1 MTDRLVRLRTDVGRV
16 WRDNHATNVVIV
28 VLHLALRHLRCWITS
43 VQLSSV
49 QPPSI
54 QSYVCCCISPSNV
67 INFFVGV
74 IEILR
79 LTRRMT
85 FYLSAL

>member
-1 MTDRLVRLRTDVGRV
+1 MPDRLVRLRTDVGRV
-16 WRDNHATNVVIV
+16 WRDNHATNVV
-28 VLHLALRHLRCWITS
+28 LHLALRHLS
-43 VQLSSV
+43 LLDH
-49 QPPSI
+49 
-54 QSYVCCCISPSNV
+54 VCATFNLRRSNLMYATAFSSNV
-67 INFFVGV
+67 INVFVGV